1 VQDNLKDM
9 GRGKKF
15 QKHVPL
21 VKHLGFVL

>member
-1 VQDNLKDM
+1 M